1 MIEKTFKIVNQ
12 TGLDAKAS
20 SELVSCCGKYNS
32 EILLWHSKVS
42 VNLKSIMGVM
52 SLNIH
57 KGEIVDISFNGED
70 EEEACNEIIH
80 VINKIKLAKEI

>member
-12 TGLDAKAS
+12 TGLDAKIS
-20 SELVSCCGKYNS
+20 SILVSTCSKYDC
-32 EILLWHSKVS
+32 EILLWRAKIN

-57 KGEIVDISFNGED
+57 KGEIVDITFSGVD
-70 EEEACNEIIH
+70 EEDAAIDVVNTID
-80 VINKIKLAKEI
+80 KIKLAKEI